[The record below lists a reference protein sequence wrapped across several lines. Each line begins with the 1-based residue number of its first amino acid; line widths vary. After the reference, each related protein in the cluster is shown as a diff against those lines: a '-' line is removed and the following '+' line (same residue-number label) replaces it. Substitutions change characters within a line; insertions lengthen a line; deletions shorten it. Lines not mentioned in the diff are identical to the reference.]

1 MKIGSWRKQLEA
13 TMPTFRTAALASC
26 VLLACV
32 AGALLADDVPVVNW
46 TAPPFWSPSPPAVAD
61 GAGPAAKSAAGSD
74 RELLALPSTPLPYV
88 AIVPC
93 RQYDSRDFTPLLQ
106 NTPRAV
112 VLTGAPC
119 PIPATA
125 QAASVNITV
134 FNITGATG
142 NGVISIGV
150 TSPPTTAW
158 INYPPTETQRG
169 NAGAVALTDLGE
181 IIINVQQ
188 GGGSVDFV
196 VDVNG
201 YYAPVGIVNSLNTL
215 DGDVTLAAGTN
226 VTITPSGQT
235 LTIAST
241 GGGGA
246 TGPTGPTGPTGA
258 TGSAGLAGPTGAT
271 GPTGPTGATGPGSG
285 ILGSTSN
292 ISTFPLDDFV
302 PVTGFLQVGGGED
315 LASTVIAATC
325 SADIRARFDVPTLES
340 TGITFTL
347 RVNGVDSLTT
357 SCTIAPAATACGS
370 VTPHAISAGDLVTLH
385 LTGPASYGNA
395 NTLWVGMK
403 CQ

>member
-1 MKIGSWRKQLEA
+1 MS
-13 TMPTFRTAALASC
+13 TFGRAALASSFC
-26 VLLACV
+26 LLSAIV
-32 AGALLADDVPVVNW
+32 AGALLADDVPVASW
-46 TAPPFWSPSPPAVAD
+46 TAPPFWSPSARAVTD
-61 GAGPAAKSAAGSD
+61 GAGPVVKSAVGSD
-74 RELLALPSTPLPYV
+74 RELLVLPSTPLPYV

-181 IIINVQQ
+181 IIILVQQ

-215 DGDVTLAAGTN
+215 NADVTLAGGSN

-235 LTIAST
+235 LTIAASAPT
-241 GGGGA
+241 GS
-246 TGPTGPTGPTGA
+246 TGPTGPTGSIGVA
-258 TGSAGLAGPTGAT
+258 GAT
-271 GPTGPTGATGPGSG
+271 GPTGPTGATGPTSG
-285 ILGSTSN
+285 FITGPTNLVFG
-292 ISTFPLDDFV
+292 IPLNAPPEITFV
-302 PVTGFLQVGGGED
+302 PLNTLFIDPIVPEEETLSIVPGPCATTTIFARLEPATGSVN
-315 LASTVIAATC
+315 
-325 SADIRARFDVPTLES
+325 
-340 TGITFTL
+340 GITFTL
-347 RVNGVDSLTT
+347 RVNGGNTT
-357 SCTIAPAATACGS
+357 TLCTINSPATTCSGTSAAAIAAGAMATVGL
-370 VTPHAISAGDLVTLH
+370 TSADSDFGGADRM
-385 LTGPASYGNA
+385 
-395 NTLWVGMK
+395 WVGLR